1 MVKRR
6 LLPLGLLVVL
16 SGCGEVKVQQQATA
30 DFEPASDTRVSFWL
44 KPEFDIASI
53 NCIEMGAPV
62 ATTASVQTES
72 LVELH
77 KVLIAQTAARSY
89 QVAPRIDGS
98 TKPTGCNTQL
108 RTQVADASQNTVLAY
123 SQVTLEMQLE
133 LVQNDELLWSARHR
147 YVSSDGGLPID
158 PVSLVFSLHRAN
170 ENLSAENIY
179 LHSTLAAHRLLQT
192 LPQGAEATG
201 ATGRAETEDLELL
214 RAAGRYES
222 LVEILEKRPQRSSY
236 ETWLLARS
244 RLGLQDYRAAEQ
256 GFKEVILNT
265 PENADAWVG
274 LGLVKERQGRLDHAI
289 AAYTQ
294 ALELKESFVGRFE
307 LARLTAEVD
316 PASSAQHFKLAGR
329 LALNSGE
336 PALVSR
342 SLIALTQVQPEALTP
357 NELTKLF

>member
-16 SGCGEVKVQQQATA
+16 SGCGEVKVQQQSSA
-30 DFEPASDTRVSFWL
+30 DLKPTSDTSVGFWL
-44 KPEFDIASI
+44 KPNFDSESV
-53 NCIEMGAPV
+53 NCIELGTPLAKTKAV
-62 ATTASVQTES
+62 ES
-72 LVELH
+72 DALIELH
-77 KVLIAQTAARSY
+77 KVLVAQTAARNY

-108 RTQVADASQNTVLAY
+108 RTQVADASQNTLLAY
-123 SQVTLEMQLE
+123 SQVTIEMQLD
-133 LVQNDELLWSARHR
+133 LVQNEELLWSARHR

-170 ENLSAENIY
+170 ENLSTENIY

-192 LPQGAEATG
+192 LPQGAGVTG
-201 ATGRAETEDLELL
+201 ARGSKETEDLELL
-214 RAAGRYES
+214 RSAGRYES

-244 RLGLQDYRAAEQ
+244 RLGLLDYQAAEQ

-265 PENADAWVG
+265 PENADAWLG